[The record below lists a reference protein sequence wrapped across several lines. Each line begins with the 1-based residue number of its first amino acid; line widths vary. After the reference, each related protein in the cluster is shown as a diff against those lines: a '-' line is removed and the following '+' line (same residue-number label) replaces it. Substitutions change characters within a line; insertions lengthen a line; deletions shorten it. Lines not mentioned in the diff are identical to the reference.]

1 MSSLFDYPC
10 LNESAHGQYK
20 GTHRVPFLAALL
32 TIFEAVFENILL
44 TGGRVSDDDAIRD
57 FIKIKLWMTRWS
69 VCVVSFYLLMNL
81 ESERSL

>member
-32 TIFEAVFENILL
+32 TIFEAVFENIILL
-44 TGGRVSDDDAIRD
+44 TGGRLSDDDD
-57 FIKIKLWMTRWS
+57 EG
-69 VCVVSFYLLMNL
+69 FYRN
-81 ESERSL
+81 